1 MLGGLHGQGHLV
13 GAEGALNLL
22 AVHNLGAG
30 PALGGAQHNHG
41 PHGTLGV
48 VVLAGVLLDGLD
60 FLDDGVHGLGHE
72 LVHGHGVVALDEV
85 RLPAAALEEALDLLV
100 GDTGEDGGVANLVAV
115 QVQDGQH
122 GAIGDGVEELV
133 GLPRGGQGAGL
144 GFAVA
149 HNHGGNQVGVVKH
162 SAESVGN
169 GVAQL
174 AALVD
179 GAGGLGGAVAG
190 NATGEGELLEH
201 LLHALF
207 VLADVGVDLAVA
219 AVQIGVGNE
228 EVAAMAGAGEQ
239 NHVQVIPLDGA
250 VAVDI
255 HEVLPRHGAP
265 VAHNLLLDVVHGKG
279 FLQQGVVQ
287 QVQLASGQVVGSA
300 PIGVHLFQHFLRQR
314 LLFEAGRFLHTV
326 PSFCCILSRERPA
339 RVTRKRSH
347 GLRSLIL

>member
-1 MLGGLHGQGHLV
+1 MLAEHGVHDAAVAGQGLVGIQGLGVPIAVLGLEDLVQAVGHALVRPKDTEVLVFLVELEDVADIAAQLNHILCLGLAGVNLDAVLAEVGQAQVLQQQAAVGVGVGTQAGVALGGQLLELGDEAAVLIEQLLGVVALQPLLEQVQMLGGLHGQGHLV

-100 GDTGEDGGVANLVAV
+100 GDTGEDGGVADLVAV

-174 AALVD
+174 
-179 GAGGLGGAVAG
+179 
-190 NATGEGELLEH
+190 
-201 LLHALF
+201 
-207 VLADVGVDLAVA
+207 
-219 AVQIGVGNE
+219 
-228 EVAAMAGAGEQ
+228 
-239 NHVQVIPLDGA
+239 
-250 VAVDI
+250 
-255 HEVLPRHGAP
+255 PR
-265 VAHNLLLDVVHGKG
+265 
-279 FLQQGVVQ
+279 
-287 QVQLASGQVVGSA
+287 
-300 PIGVHLFQHFLRQR
+300 
-314 LLFEAGRFLHTV
+314 
-326 PSFCCILSRERPA
+326 
-339 RVTRKRSH
+339 
-347 GLRSLIL
+347 